1 MLSVFVFVF
10 VRRKENERSTPMKTL
25 LLAFGLIV
33 MSAVSSMAGPQDSPY
48 LCNVVDS
55 HQSLD
60 NRICS

>member
-1 MLSVFVFVF
+1 